1 VAAWLIIDLLVLRS
15 RLQFDHKVGR
25 SMGENFRE
33 DLRGNS
39 CLIAVAS
46 PAGKQVI
53 VGWRADCECNSHGS
67 VDPLTVITVIASGD
81 HDIDRPLAPG
91 PVVPGHLLRAANVF
105 DVQPER
111 VAGLHLP
118 EQIFLVGLSL
128 GDHRSP
134 CWFWASLKGLFAV
147 SAVTHFTGSRTSA
160 A

>member
-1 VAAWLIIDLLVLRS
+1 MPRQSSRQPHAVVSVLTVLRGGPAGAGAVLS
-15 RLQFDHKVGR
+15 
-25 SMGENFRE
+25 
-33 DLRGNS
+33 
-39 CLIAVAS
+39 LIAVAS

-53 VGWRADCECNSHGS
+53 VGWRADCDCNSHGS

-91 PVVPGHLLRAANVF
+91 PVVPGHLLRAAIF

-147 SAVTHFTGSRTSA
+147 SADPLHRESNVRRRSA
-160 A
+160 S

>member
-1 VAAWLIIDLLVLRS
+1 MPRRSSRQPRAVVSVLTVLRGGPAGAGAVLS
-15 RLQFDHKVGR
+15 
-25 SMGENFRE
+25 
-33 DLRGNS
+33 
-39 CLIAVAS
+39 LIAVAS

-53 VGWRADCECNSHGS
+53 VGWRADCDCNSHGS
-67 VDPLTVITVIASGD
+67 VDPLTVITVIAPGD

-91 PVVPGHLLRAANVF
+91 AVVPGHLLRAANVF

-134 CWFWASLKGLFAV
+134 CWFWASLKGLILLQFERFRRRGDVAV
-147 SAVTHFTGSRTSA
+147 GNLPHIW
-160 A
+160 